1 MTTLLLKHRY
11 GNYGLLGYIDLAFIL
26 SVALVASYNFL
37 FPQVREVVTSQQFQ
51 ILSLEIWTIGIIL
64 SVITVKNI
72 SLGLGQDLFDGTI
85 VTFLQIKNRRTV
97 FFILY
102 ALDVLVISLLFIL
115 VSEITFFLSSFKPPF
130 IWIDEF
136 ISQYLFI
143 CNLSYLVTL
152 LVKRPFR
159 SFFISIFIILS
170 LLGAEI
176 VGLAYIFY
184 YFLPLD
190 LLLIYFSY
198 HIFKRMSI

>member
-1 MTTLLLKHRY
+1 MTTLVLKHRY
-11 GNYGLLGYIDLAFIL
+11 GNYGLLAYIDLAFIL

-37 FPQVREVVTSQQFQ
+37 FPQVRDVVTSQQFQ

-85 VTFLQIKNRRTV
+85 VTFLQIKNKRTV

-102 ALDVLVISLLFIL
+102 TLDVLAISLLFITI
-115 VSEITFFLSSFKPPF
+115 SEITFLLSSFRPPL
-130 IWIDEF
+130 IWIEEF

-143 CNLSYLVTL
+143 CNLSYLITL
-152 LVKRPFR
+152 LIKRPFR

-170 LLGAEI
+170 LLGAEV

-184 YFLPLD
+184 YFLPVD
-190 LLLIYFSY
+190 FLLIYFSY